1 MSEPGVAIRAERLFK
16 RYGARSAVD
25 GVDLAIP
32 RSQFFGLLGPN
43 GAGKTSIVHM
53 LSTLIRPTSG
63 EAWVA
68 GYSTSAQKLAVRRSI
83 GVVFQEQA
91 LDRTLTVAENLR
103 FAGLLNGLSRSQIRQ
118 RSSDLL
124 ELFGLTEQRD
134 RPVASLSGGM
144 RRALDI
150 ARGVIHQPQIL
161 FLDEPTIG
169 LDLPNRRAIWRH
181 IARLRIEL
189 GITVFLTTHYLE
201 EAIDCDGVA
210 FLSSGRI
217 VRHGPPRALIEQLG
231 RHIIEV
237 ETDRPAELAERLAP
251 RLGEALVEGDCVYF
265 RCNTELTDPL
275 SLQPE
280 LSSNARIVRL
290 RRPNLNDVFLWV
302 NRTPASLQKAA

>member
-1 MSEPGVAIRAERLFK
+1 MSEPAFAIRAERLIK
-16 RYGARSAVD
+16 RYGETLAVG

-43 GAGKTSIVHM
+43 GAGKTSIIHM

-63 EAWVA
+63 QAWVA
-68 GYSTSAQKLAVRRSI
+68 GYSVAEQKVAVRRSI

-103 FAGLLNGLSRSQIRQ
+103 FAGLLSNLSRSQIKR

-124 ELFGLTEQRD
+124 ELFGMQEKRD
-134 RPVASLSGGM
+134 LPVGSLSGGM

-181 IARLRIEL
+181 IARLRVEL

-201 EAIDCDGVA
+201 EAIDCDEVA
-210 FLSSGRI
+210 FLSAGDL
-217 VRHGPPRALIEQLG
+217 VCKGPPRTLVEQLG
-231 RHIIEV
+231 RHIVEV
-237 ETDRPAELAERLAP
+237 ETDQPAQLAERLAP
-251 RLGEALVEGDCVYF
+251 RLGEALIEGDCVHF
-265 RCNTELTDPL
+265 RCNAEPADLL
-275 SLQPE
+275 SLQVE
-280 LSSNARIVRL
+280 LASNVRAMRW

-302 NRTPASLQKAA
+302 NRTASPLKKAA

>member
-1 MSEPGVAIRAERLFK
+1 MSEPGVAIRAERLYK
-16 RYGARSAVD
+16 RYGATSAVD
-25 GVDLAIP
+25 GVDLAIQ

-134 RPVASLSGGM
+134 RPVGSLSGGM

-280 LSSNARIVRL
+280 LSSNARTVRL